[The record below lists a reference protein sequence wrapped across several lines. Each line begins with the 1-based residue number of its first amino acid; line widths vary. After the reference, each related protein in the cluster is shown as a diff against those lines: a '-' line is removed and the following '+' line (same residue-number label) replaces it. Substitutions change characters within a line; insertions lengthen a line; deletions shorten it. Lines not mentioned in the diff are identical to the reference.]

1 MRWCGEKDNTS
12 GKLQSFCAQAPS
24 YFPVPFGHPGGAS
37 STLWLLPKLCSA
49 FWSLPKRPHA
59 FSRSLQFT
67 ITHPTLSTKS
77 APPTQAHTHT
87 HTHIFQQRAYYSSA
101 VCFTCVCMVHVVR
114 AWRVSQNSCFHT
126 NAIFVVMWSTVL
138 RTVHHT
144 LNADTGEIPPVTRP
158 CGRDYCCRAAAG
170 AALSTPND
178 VVVVLKSRSPEVPK
192 SRSLEA
198 VLLPTMHV
206 YNKRAIQFSSL
217 AERWIPSCDLGTRVV
232 RHVELLMFV
241 YFAFLT

>member
-1 MRWCGEKDNTS
+1 MKKTIRAANSSLFVHRPLPISPFPLAIQGEQVPHF
-12 GKLQSFCAQAPS
+12 GYCQS
-24 YFPVPFGHPGGAS
+24 YVPRFGHCRS
-37 STLWLLPKLCSA
+37 DRT
-49 FWSLPKRPHA
+49 
-59 FSRSLQFT
+59 RSLAHYSSQSRT
-67 ITHPTLSTKS
+67 QLSLLSLRHPLR
-77 APPTQAHTHT
+77 HTHT